1 MPLTRRRF
9 DRTWKREL
17 IEQALRPGASVA
29 KLARDNDLNTNQLF
43 KWCRQHQRSMA
54 QAVTPAALLPVVV
67 REEAPQLAPA
77 TSSLVLTLQL
87 TRGSMRFEGP
97 LDIDL
102 VRALVQTLATR

>member
-54 QAVTPAALLPVVV
+54 QTETAAALLPVVI
-67 REEAPQLAPA
+67 REEEPQVAPASSSLILTVQLA
-77 TSSLVLTLQL
+77 
-87 TRGSMRFEGP
+87 RGSMRFEGP

-102 VRALVQTLATR
+102 VRALVQMLSNR